1 MEYNNLLLLSISVVA
16 VVAII
21 VSIVF
26 ASKVAELKAI
36 IAESQ
41 DDLANANNSCA
52 LVSSKMRAQ
61 EKQIAQLSD
70 EKAALAKDIQVKD
83 IKIAS
88 LQSKIDVLYNENKK
102 LLVAASDDVTIN
114 VKAADDAKIVSENP
128 KPKRRFYK
136 KKSTGGPKKLDK

>member
-1 MEYNNLLLLSISVVA
+1 MEYNNLLLLSFSVIA

-26 ASKVAELKAI
+26 ASKAAELKAI

-41 DDLANANNSCA
+41 DDLAKANNSCA

-61 EKQIAQLSD
+61 EKQISQLSD
-70 EKAALAKDIQVKD
+70 EKAILAQNIHVKD

-88 LQSKIDVLYNENKK
+88 LESKVDILYKENKK
-102 LLVAASDDVTIN
+102 LLGAASDDVTIN

-136 KKSTGGPKKLDK
+136 KKSSGGPKKLDK

>member
-1 MEYNNLLLLSISVVA
+1 MEYNNLLLLSFSVIA

-41 DDLANANNSCA
+41 DHLAKANNSCA

-61 EKQIAQLSD
+61 EKQISQLSD
-70 EKAALAKDIQVKD
+70 EKAILAHNIQVKD

-88 LQSKIDVLYNENKK
+88 LESKVDILYKENKK

-136 KKSTGGPKKLDK
+136 KKSSGGPKKLDK